1 MNVPAKDVTRRTG
14 YVLNNQFVLNK
25 PASFLIILLLLLS
38 GCRESSFDSNLEQ
51 NVDDASLL
59 RLSAQGGFVL
69 PVIPEENPISD
80 AKITLGRHLFYD
92 TRLSGN
98 ETQSCESC
106 HEQALA
112 FTDGKALPQGSM
124 GHTLALNSQTLTNV
138 AYNGSYTW
146 WNPILI
152 RMEDQLFIPLTGDDP
167 VELGINDANT
177 QVVLQRFRDD
187 DNYQSLFSQAFPYDS
202 DPFSLV
208 NVNFALASFTRSLI
222 SDRSAFDKGEMSE
235 SARRGEA
242 LFFSEKMECFHCH
255 NGFNF
260 SSSTVT
266 ENTRFPERV
275 FFNNGLYNLNNNGS
289 YPDAI
294 QGKFKVTNDW
304 NDMGAFRPPT
314 LRNIELTAPYMH
326 DGSIATLGE
335 VLDMYAAG
343 GRNIE
348 SGEFSGDGRLNPFK
362 SDFVGGFEMTPEEK
376 QDLLNFLFSL
386 TDNEFV
392 TDPRFSNP
400 FPSELSE

>member
-1 MNVPAKDVTRRTG
+1 MLLMVDNKLVRYCP
-14 YVLNNQFVLNK
+14 VLL
-25 PASFLIILLLLLS
+25 SFFLCLLS

-51 NVDDASLL
+51 SVEGSALL

-69 PVIPEENPISD
+69 PAIPDENPISD

-112 FTDGKALPQGSM
+112 FTDGKTLPQGST

-138 AYNGSYTW
+138 AYNASYTW

-152 RMEDQLFIPLTGDDP
+152 RMEDQLFIPLTSDDP

-177 QVVLQRFRDD
+177 QEILQRFRDD
-187 DNYQSLFSQAFPYDS
+187 NAYQSLFLQAFPEDS
-202 DPFSLV
+202 DPFTLV

-222 SDRSAFDKGEMSE
+222 SDRSAFDNGDMTA

-242 LFFSEKMECFHCH
+242 LFFSEEMECFHCH

-275 FFNNGLYNLNNNGS
+275 FFNNGLYNLNANGS
-289 YPDAI
+289 YPESI

-326 DGSIATLGE
+326 DGSIATLSE
-335 VLDMYAAG
+335 VIDFYAAG

-348 SGEFSGDGRLNPFK
+348 TGEFVGDGRINPFK
-362 SDFVGGFEMTPEEK
+362 SDFVNGFELTPEEK

-386 TDNEFV
+386 TDNEFI

-400 FPSELSE
+400 FLSELSE

>member
-1 MNVPAKDVTRRTG
+1 MNKLVVLKLTG
-14 YVLNNQFVLNK
+14 LCC
-25 PASFLIILLLLLS
+25 LLLLLS

-51 NVDDASLL
+51 TVRGTSLL
-59 RLSAQGGFVL
+59 QLSSHGGFVL
-69 PVIPEENPISD
+69 PAIPEENLISD
-80 AKITLGRHLFYD
+80 AKIILGRHLFYD

-112 FTDGKALPQGSM
+112 FTDGKALPQGST
-124 GHTLALNSQTLTNV
+124 GQTLALNSQTLTNV
-138 AYNGSYTW
+138 AYNASYTW

-152 RMEDQLFIPLTGDDP
+152 RMEDQLFIPLTSDDP

-177 QVVLQRFRDD
+177 QTILQRFRDND
-187 DNYQSLFSQAFPYDS
+187 LYQTLFTDAFPGDI
-202 DPFSLV
+202 DPFTLV
-208 NVNFALASFTRSLI
+208 NVNFALASFTRTLI
-222 SDRSAFDKGEMSE
+222 SDRSAFDKGEMTE

-242 LFFSEKMECFHCH
+242 LFFSEDMECFHCH

-289 YPDAI
+289 YPEAI

-326 DGSIATLGE
+326 DGSIASLSE
-335 VLDMYAAG
+335 VIDFYAAG

-348 SGEFSGDGRLNPFK
+348 SGALAGDGRVNPFK
-362 SDFVGGFEMTPEEK
+362 SDFVNGFEMTAEEK
-376 QDLLNFLFSL
+376 QDLMNFLFSL
-386 TDNEFV
+386 TDNEFI

-400 FPSELSE
+400 FTQEFSE

>member
-1 MNVPAKDVTRRTG
+1 MRGT
-14 YVLNNQFVLNK
+14 
-25 PASFLIILLLLLS
+25 
-38 GCRESSFDSNLEQ
+38 
-51 NVDDASLL
+51 SLL
-59 RLSAQGGFVL
+59 QLSSHGGFVL
-69 PVIPEENPISD
+69 PAIPAENPISD

-92 TRLSGN
+92 KRLSGS

-106 HEQALA
+106 HVQALA
-112 FTDGKALPQGSM
+112 FTDGKTLPQGST
-124 GHTLALNSQTLTNV
+124 GQTLALNSQTLTNV
-138 AYNGSYTW
+138 AYNASYTW

-152 RMEDQLFIPLTGDDP
+152 RMEDQLFIPLTGDEP

-177 QVVLQRFRDD
+177 QTILQRFKDD
-187 DNYQSLFSQAFPYDS
+187 ETYQILFAEAFPEDVA
-202 DPFSLV
+202 PFTLV

-222 SDRSAFDKGEMSE
+222 SDRSAFDKGELSE

-260 SSSTVT
+260 SSSSITT
-266 ENTRFPERV
+266 NTRFPERV
-275 FFNNGLYNLNNNGS
+275 FFNNGLYNINGDGS
-289 YPDAI
+289 YPEAI

-343 GRNIE
+343 GRDIK
-348 SGEFSGDGRLNPFK
+348 SGELQGDGRQNPFK
-362 SDFVGGFEMTPEEK
+362 SDFVSGFEMTPEEK
-376 QDLLNFLFSL
+376 QDLLNFLLSL
-386 TDNEFV
+386 TDNEFIS
-392 TDPRFSNP
+392 DPRFSNP
-400 FPSELSE
+400 FINN